1 MAEQKKFQRTVADQ
15 MEMKALDEKVRDQ
28 TWLLFRDEETTYRQ
42 FYEWSSTYA
51 HLFQKLHKDAKTD
64 DNVRVAV
71 FMDNHPSF
79 IYSLGG
85 CALTAGTCFGV
96 NTGLRGQVLA
106 DLVNQAR
113 CQIVMCDDRHYDRV
127 HDVRDKLKTVTPDR
141 IFVTDTGEDFTPP
154 EDIRMIH
161 EAVGELNKDMG
172 DAALL
177 RPEVEVPMDSNLM
190 IIYTSGT
197 TGLPKGIR
205 NTHAKLMTI
214 GQVSGMMLVG
224 AKPGDRGYAC
234 MPLFHVN
241 SLFLAVMTSF
251 VHNLSVVIKEKFT
264 ASGFAPDILK
274 YGVTFWNYVGQ
285 PVHYIILAL
294 EREYGSEEAII
305 EAVANHPDNK
315 LKVAFGNGASQ
326 IDQDKFIRYFG
337 LDNMME
343 SYGSAEFAIAAVGS
357 KENPRGSVGM
367 VMDPNVQIW
376 NDHGEQCPPAEYDEQ
391 GRFLNYE
398 EAVGEIVR
406 VGGPLD
412 TFEGYQDN
420 PEAMAQK
427 IRDGVYHSG
436 DLGHVRVIKG
446 RRYLYFDG
454 RTDDWI
460 RKDGE
465 NFSAENVAQVVA
477 DFPAV
482 ELGVAFGVPCPV
494 SDEWV
499 MVAVKLNEGQEFDPA
514 AFHDYVERQCTG
526 GDMDRKWKPDF
537 VRVVDDFEHTRTQK
551 ILVRPLK
558 HEYFNL
564 EWVPQEG
571 LYFFRRG
578 FDSYRKFTD
587 KDYEDLKAEFR
598 ENGREQL
605 LETWR

>member
-1 MAEQKKFQRTVADQ
+1 MEKKTYQRTMADQ
-15 MEMKALDEKVRDQ
+15 MEMKAGEEKIRDLPF
-28 TWLLFRDEETTYRQ
+28 LLFGEQEVTYRE
-42 FYEWSSTYA
+42 FYERSSTYA
-51 HLFQKLHKDAKTD
+51 HLFQLLHRAASSD
-64 DNVRVAV
+64 DNVRVAA

-85 CALTAGTCFGV
+85 CALTAGTLFGV

-106 DLVNQAR
+106 ELLNQAR
-113 CQIVMCDDRHYDRV
+113 CQIVIADDRHYERL
-127 HDVRDKLKTVTPDR
+127 HDVRDKLKYVTPER
-141 IFVTDTGEDFTPP
+141 MFFVDTGEDFSPP
-154 EDIRMIH
+154 S
-161 EAVGELNKDMG
+161 ELRSIDAATDELVKERG
-172 DAALL
+172 DAALV
-177 RPEVEVPMDSNLM
+177 RPEVEVPMDSNLV

-205 NTHAKLMTI
+205 NSHAKLLSI

-241 SLFLAVMTSF
+241 SLFLAIMTSF
-251 VHNLSVVIKEKFT
+251 VHNLSVVIKDKFS
-264 ASGFAPDILK
+264 ASGFAPDILD

-294 EREYGSEEAII
+294 ERQYGSEEAII
-305 EAVANHPDNK
+305 EAIAKNPKNK
-315 LKVAFGNGASQ
+315 LKVAFGNGASSV
-326 IDQDKFIRYFG
+326 DQEKFIRYFG
-337 LDNMME
+337 LENMME

-357 KENPRGSVGM
+357 KDNPRGSVGLLT
-367 VMDPNVQIW
+367 DPNVKIR
-376 NDHGEQCPPAEYDEQ
+376 NEHGQECPPAEIDEQ

-398 EAVGEIVR
+398 QAVGEIVR
-406 VGGPLD
+406 VGGPLA

-420 PEAMAQK
+420 PEAMSQK

-436 DLGHVRVIKG
+436 DLGHVRIING

-460 RKDGE
+460 RKDSE
-465 NFSAENVAQVVA
+465 NFSAETVAQMVSQYEDIELCVA
-477 DFPAV
+477 Y
-482 ELGVAFGVPCPV
+482 GVPCPV

-499 MVAVKLNEGQEFDPA
+499 MVAVKPWEGKQFDPQ
-514 AFHDYVERQCTG
+514 AFHEFIERHCTD

-537 VRVVDDFEHTRTQK
+537 VRIVSDFEYTRTQK

-558 HEYFNL
+558 HEFYDL
-564 EWVPQEG
+564 EWVPEG
-571 LYFFRRG
+571 TVYFFRRG
-578 FDSYRKFTD
+578 FESYRPFTK
-587 KDYEDLKAEFR
+587 KDLEDLRGEF
-598 ENGREQL
+598 EQNSRGHV